1 MEGAEGKHP
10 GIPTDWSEDAGGLYC
25 LACRRVL
32 AGEAAAM
39 GEQAA
44 DATREQR
51 LQLRKVGTLEFEIR
65 RSPERPDRVIARA
78 CHTSAPA
85 VSKVRQRLAE

>member
-10 GIPTDWSEDAGGLYC
+10 GIPTDWSEDARGLHC

-44 DATREQR
+44 EARGVAAVAEAFLTPAE
-51 LQLRKVGTLEFEIR
+51 LPHYRKPGG
-65 RSPERPDRVIARA
+65 DR
-78 CHTSAPA
+78 
-85 VSKVRQRLAE
+85 